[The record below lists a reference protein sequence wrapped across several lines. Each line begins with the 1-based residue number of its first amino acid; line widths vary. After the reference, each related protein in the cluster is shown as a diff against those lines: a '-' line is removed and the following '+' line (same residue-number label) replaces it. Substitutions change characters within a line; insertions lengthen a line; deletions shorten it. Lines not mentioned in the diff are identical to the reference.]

1 MKFELTS
8 KAVVDGLMA
17 DEYGDR
23 CDEENIVNNI
33 PQVSFPLEWKG
44 APEGT
49 KSFAI
54 VLMDYDNCE
63 SEGFPF
69 VHWLVSNIPAE
80 YSCLPED
87 SSRKEGN
94 FIQGTNSWSTKFG
107 PYADVP
113 KEFTLRFGGPAPGNV
128 QHEYETVIYALD
140 KVLDL
145 KEGFYFSQ
153 LRKAMR
159 GHILAEAVLYAL
171 Y

>member
-8 KAVVDGLMA
+8 TAVTDGLMA
-17 DEYGDR
+17 DAYGDR
-23 CDEENIVNNI
+23 CDKANIVNDI
-33 PQVSFPLEWKG
+33 PQISFPLEWKG

-49 KSFAI
+49 KSFA
-54 VLMDYDNCE
+54 VGVMDYDNCE

-69 VHWLVSNIPAE
+69 VHWLVANIPADC
-80 YSCLPED
+80 SCLPED
-87 SSRKEGN
+87 CSRKGGD

-113 KEFTLRFGGPAPGNV
+113 EELTLRFGGPAPGDV

-159 GHILAEAVLYAL
+159 GHILAEAVMYAQ

>member
-1 MKFELTS
+1 MEFKLTS
-8 KAVVDGLMA
+8 KAVTDGILA
-17 DEYGDR
+17 DAYGDR
-23 CDEENIVNNI
+23 CEKANIVNDI
-33 PQVSFPLEWKG
+33 PQISFPLEWEG

-54 VLMDYDNCE
+54 IFMDYDNCE

-69 VHWLVSNIPAE
+69 VHWLAANIPAE
-80 YSCLPED
+80 CRSLPED
-87 SSRKEGN
+87 CGRTGGD

-107 PYADVP
+107 PYADIP
-113 KEFTLRFGGPAPGNV
+113 KNLTLRFGGPAPGDAR
-128 QHEYETVIYALD
+128 HEYETTIYALD
-140 KVLDL
+140 RVLNL

-159 GHILAEAVLYAL
+159 GHVLAEAVMYAL

>member
-17 DEYGDR
+17 DAYGDR

-113 KEFTLRFGGPAPGNV
+113 KEFALRFGGPAPGNV